1 MHAVLLEATIS
12 FLTLPPT
19 LFLQVRLNGELMETF
34 PRPDIAE
41 GILFEYLRYDDPISP
56 EFRDNVVQG
65 FPFLLAPLAQV
76 KGAQVPKSKPT
87 STSPS
92 LPPHKALWQ
101 FLENSQAGFMEWAS
115 EAPQAALEALSQPLS
130 AATHTVEQGAHHLL
144 QEANRKRLSLIQQ
157 IQGLP
162 QSVRAVLTS
171 TSPSTVVNDTLLLEV
186 EEDPATG
193 RLARLLLDHAYPD
206 EIGPP
211 VREVH
216 PQSQIYLL
224 LVHLYLL
231 LLLIVSFP
239 NSYSI
244 KLTRRKKSHKSRSS
258 IPLKPKG
265 LSYYL

>member
-1 MHAVLLEATIS
+1 MD
-12 FLTLPPT
+12 
-19 LFLQVRLNGELMETF
+19 TF
-34 PRPDIAE
+34 PRPDIAK

-56 EFRDNVVQG
+56 QFRDNVVKG

-76 KGAQVPKSKPT
+76 KGVHLPSSKPAA
-87 STSPS
+87 SVPAS

-101 FLENSQAGFMEWAS
+101 ALENASAGAADWAS
-115 EAPQAALEALSQPLS
+115 GASQAALEAASQQVVS
-130 AATHTVEQGAHHLL
+130 MGRFVEHGTQNMMQEGNRRRVMLIHH
-144 QEANRKRLSLIQQ
+144 

-162 QSVRAVLTS
+162 DFIHGVLTS
-171 TSPSTVVNDTLLLEV
+171 TPPVVVVNDTLLLDPL
-186 EEDPATG
+186 EEDPTLS
-193 RLARLLLDHAYPD
+193 RLAQFLRDNVYPD

-216 PQSQIYLL
+216 PRRQIYIL

-239 NSYSI
+239 ASYTT
-244 KLTRRKKSHKSRSS
+244 KLIRRKKLSS
-258 IPLKPKG
+258 PSGVKTGLPLKSKS

>member
-1 MHAVLLEATIS
+1 
-12 FLTLPPT
+12 
-19 LFLQVRLNGELMETF
+19 METF
-34 PRPDIAE
+34 PRPDIAK

-76 KGAQVPKSKPT
+76 KGVQVPQSKPKI
-87 STSPS
+87 SGPSS

-101 FLENSQAGFMEWAS
+101 AMENAQSGLMAWAS
-115 EAPQAALEALSQPLS
+115 EAPQAALEAVAQPLS
-130 AATHTVEQGAHHLL
+130 AASRAVEQGAHRMLH
-144 QEANRKRLSLIQQ
+144 EANQRRLSLISQ

-162 QSVRAVLTS
+162 QSVRVFLTQS
-171 TSPSTVVNDTLLLEV
+171 SPPGVVNDTLLLDPSL

-211 VREVH
+211 VREFH
-216 PQSQIYLL
+216 HQSQLYLL
-224 LVHLYLL
+224 LVHFYLL

-244 KLTRRKKSHKSRSS
+244 KLIRRKKHDPKGATSL
-258 IPLKPKG
+258 PLQTKG